1 MSAIAAPGVL
11 ADRWSGGLV
20 RSAVLVT
27 VGAAAT
33 GVAAQVSIPLPGTPV
48 PLTLQT
54 LAVLLAGA
62 ALGRTLG
69 ALSML
74 LYVGAGLVGVPWF
87 AGQTSG
93 FHPAT
98 LGYLIGFIVAAWFTG
113 RLAAQGRDRKFRSA
127 AGLMVIGNLVI
138 YAFGV
143 PILALTLGVSLQQA
157 LMLGVVPFLIG
168 DAIKVFAA
176 AGLLPAAWALA
187 NKGGE

>member
-1 MSAIAAPGVL
+1 MSAIAVTGVL

-54 LAVLLAGA
+54 LAVLVVGA

-69 ALSML
+69 ALSMG
-74 LYVGAGLVGVPWF
+74 LYVVAGLIGVPWF

-93 FHPAT
+93 IHPAT
-98 LGYLIGFIVAAWFTG
+98 MGYLIGFIAAAWITG
-113 RLAAQGRDRKFRSA
+113 RLAAQGRDRRFWSA

-138 YAFGV
+138 YAIGV
-143 PILALTLGVSLQQA
+143 PVLALAIGVSIPEA
-157 LMLGVVPFLIG
+157 VILGVVPFLVG
-168 DAIKVFAA
+168 DAIKIVAA
-176 AGLLPAAWALA
+176 AGILPGAWALA
-187 NKGGE
+187 NKAGE